1 MRLPVDTTTVKL
13 AAAEPVLDYETRTP
27 KLDENGVALFNVPL
41 SAAGTGI
48 KDSITVKV
56 AGESEAPVRGRTQG
70 QQIKFDRALTIS
82 ETADVLGVSYATTRR
97 LLLEGKL
104 SFQQV
109 SPRRIVVRES
119 ALLVYL
125 STATRNAQE
134 FENPSI

>member
-41 SAAGTGI
+41 SAAGAGI
-48 KDSITVKV
+48 KDSITVKG
-56 AGESEAPVRGRTQG
+56 AGEPTAPVRGKTQS
-70 QQIKFDRALTIS
+70 QIKFDRALTIS
-82 ETADVLGVSYATTRR
+82 ETADVLGVSYATARR
-97 LLLEGKL
+97 LLLEGKI

-119 ALLVYL
+119 ALLAYL
-125 STATRNAQE
+125 SAATRKARE
-134 FENPSI
+134 FENSSI